1 MNSWWYFS
9 LVTKQITSVS
19 IALCLTFYCVM
30 LHTSSRLVI
39 FNLLLHVISLL
50 QISFASAVSALSDRT
65 RFRNFFRTYPNFENF
80 VPALVSVL
88 KHYNWSR
95 IVFLTQDENLFN
107 QVIASLIAVTQ
118 SIQQPNLLLG
128 CYLIDFHILVLASFP
143 GPAQLSVA
151 CSTVKRE
158 RAWYLF
164 SRE

>member
-1 MNSWWYFS
+1 MYYSSVYKIFWGPKRGFERTPRTPPAYGPVNSWWYFS
-9 LVTKQITSVS
+9 LVTKQTTSVIFFS

-95 IVFLTQDENLFN
+95 IVFLTEDENVFN
-107 QVIASLIAVTQ
+107 QVIASLIAATYCV
-118 SIQQPNLLLG
+118 
-128 CYLIDFHILVLASFP
+128 
-143 GPAQLSVA
+143 
-151 CSTVKRE
+151 
-158 RAWYLF
+158 
-164 SRE
+164 